1 MKKAAAVSA
10 VLVLAVSLVSMVF
23 AAEAKKGTIR
33 GIDEKAGTILFCPE
47 GTTSDMTLAV
57 DKSVDLKNVKP
68 GTNAQVSIEKIGG
81 KETVKSIEVMKAAP
95 RRPAVGC

>member
-47 GTTSDMTLAV
+47 GTSDDITLAV
-57 DKSVDLKNVKP
+57 DKSVNLKSIKP
-68 GTNAQVSIEKIGG
+68 DTKAQISVEKVHG
-81 KETVKSIEVMKAAP
+81 KETVKSIEVMKAAL